1 MIRVA
6 PLAALLTLVVI
17 TAAGAQ
23 QWINHRP
30 DDGGYS
36 VAFPAKPRVDLHN
49 VDTRVGLVRTRT
61 SVLEVGD
68 RTFLTI
74 DSIYPSD
81 FTMGDPQDD
90 LDIVR
95 NGGVGKVNGKLLSEV
110 RLSINN
116 APARRLVIDMPQS
129 GQAADALMVLDG
141 NRLYQ
146 AVFVGPRGPKHREEA
161 NRFLSSFVLER

>member
-95 NGGVGKVNGKLLSEV
+95 NGGVGAHTDRSTTRREP
-110 RLSINN
+110 
-116 APARRLVIDMPQS
+116 PARVRKQDTTYAVQPDRAEAAAYGD
-129 GQAADALMVLDG
+129 GQG
-141 NRLYQ
+141 
-146 AVFVGPRGPKHREEA
+146 
-161 NRFLSSFVLER
+161 